1 MALLTVQNAAITGLA
16 PTFGAV
22 SSSDTFPNDGH
33 TVIYIKN
40 AGASPDTVVI
50 DSLVA
55 CNQGTD
61 HDGGGSV
68 TNGTEKVFGP
78 FPMSRFNNSAG
89 LVTVTN
95 SYTTTVTCAVIRLPV

>member
-1 MALLTVQNAAITGLA
+1 MATLTVQDCSITGLA

-22 SSSDTFPNDGH
+22 SASDVFPNDGR

-40 AGASPDTVVI
+40 AGASPDTVGI
-50 DSLVA
+50 DSTVA
-55 CNQGTD
+55 CNYGFD

-78 FPMSRFNNSAG
+78 FNMTRFNNSNG
-89 LVTVTN
+89 QVTVTN
-95 SYTTTVTCAVIRLPV
+95 SYITTVTCAVIRLPA